1 MSIFSCQTEMKN
13 VILPCP
19 IFSCVSPLKPVFSS
33 SLFDIKIFHKLVSA
47 NQKRSIFVQIS
58 FVTDMVSSG
67 HHKYHLKIMQ
77 LSTKNKKHFV
87 LQFPTNWRQW
97 DHCIFQ
103 LQLNFLLNFNL
114 WKKAKDIERQWIG
127 SVHLALWKFL

>member
-77 LSTKNKKHFV
+77 LSTKNKKTFCFAISNQLASMGPLHFSI
-87 LQFPTNWRQW
+87 TT
-97 DHCIFQ
+97 
-103 LQLNFLLNFNL
+103 
-114 WKKAKDIERQWIG
+114 
-127 SVHLALWKFL
+127 KFFAEF